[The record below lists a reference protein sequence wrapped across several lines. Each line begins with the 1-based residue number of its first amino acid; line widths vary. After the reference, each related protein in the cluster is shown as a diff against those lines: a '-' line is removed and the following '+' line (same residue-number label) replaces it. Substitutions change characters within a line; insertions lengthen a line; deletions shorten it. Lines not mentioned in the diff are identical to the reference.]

1 MRHLPAFKSRSPS
14 SPWCLLSTSFGN
26 LALMRSQR
34 LLFTKVSDLV
44 AVRSHEPTLTRH
56 SGQFRLLCSNVP
68 LRHPKQR
75 LCVHGSVTGSIS
87 IPRHIGQVRS
97 RRCTSAVICGTDRSN
112 NFDVRFR
119 YIFPY
124 LRHNSTLL
132 LLLYEYYIHYDT
144 VYNTTAPM

>member
-1 MRHLPAFKSRSPS
+1 MRHLPESKSRSPS
-14 SPWCLLSTSFGN
+14 SPWCLRSTSLGN
-26 LALMRSQR
+26 LALMKSQR
-34 LLFTKVSDLV
+34 SLFTKVSDLV

-87 IPRHIGQVRS
+87 IPRHIGHVRS
-97 RRCTSAVICGTDRSN
+97 RRRTSAVICDGTDKSN

-119 YIFPY
+119 YIFSH
-124 LRHNSTLL
+124 LRDN
-132 LLLYEYYIHYDT
+132 YYYYYYTIT
-144 VYNTTAPM
+144 VSHLCNTTAPV